1 MSATNRP
8 PARAAGRAPDGLRAV
23 SIDLDP
29 LKFADGSALI
39 VSGDT
44 RVLVAATLEN
54 RVPPFLTGS
63 GSGWA
68 TAEYAMLPRATP
80 VRSRREVS
88 RGRPSGRSSE
98 IQRLIGRSLRAALDL
113 GAMAERTLILDC
125 DVLQAD
131 GGTRTASITGAWVAA
146 VRALAKA
153 LLTGDIERW
162 PVIEQIA
169 AVSVGVVDGV
179 PMLDLDA
186 PEDQSADV
194 DMNVVATAAGNFIEV
209 QGTAEGAL
217 FSRSELDQLLD
228 LALIGITD
236 LCTVQHQALADTL
249 AEVDA
254 VRGRTRQKVPPKDES
269 SIWGRPGS
277 TDG

>member
-1 MSATNRP
+1 MTDSNDTP
-8 PARAAGRAPDGLRAV
+8 VRAAGRKTDQLRPA
-23 SIDLDP
+23 SIELDP

-39 VSGDT
+39 VAGDT

-113 GAMAERTLILDC
+113 RSLNEKTLIIDC

-146 VRALAKA
+146 VRALGKA
-153 LLTGDIERW
+153 ILAGDIERW
-162 PVIEQIA
+162 PITDQIA
-169 AVSVGVVDGV
+169 AVSVGIVGGS
-179 PMLDLDA
+179 PLLDLDA

-194 DMNVVATAAGNFIEV
+194 DMNVVATSAGDFIEV

-217 FSRSELDQLLD
+217 FSRGELDQLLD
-228 LALIGITD
+228 LALIGISN
-236 LCTVQHQALADTL
+236 LCRLQSEALAETL
-249 AEVDA
+249 AEVESI
-254 VRGRTRQKVPPKDES
+254 RGRKRHKVPPKDEAS
-269 SIWGRPGS
+269 VWGRPR
-277 TDG
+277 